1 MNKKYIIGTSY
12 FPTVNDAILYYQHD
26 SRATV
31 MEKIKN
37 KEIHIGRPELGNI
50 FIKKENN
57 GSRRLYEE
65 VSS

>member
-1 MNKKYIIGTSY
+1 MKYTIGTPY

-37 KEIHIGRPELGNI
+37 KEIYIGKPKLGNI

-57 GSRRLYEE
+57 GSKRWYAEI
-65 VSS
+65 SS